1 MLKTKI
7 EFQSDCL
14 MSEEQSKRHEDY
26 IKKHKPKG
34 EIAYVYDY
42 TKYISKSKKKGVKSV
57 RENKKI

>member
-14 MSEEQSKRHEDY
+14 MTEEESKRYEDY

-34 EIAYVYDY
+34 LSYEEVLLS
-42 TKYISKSKKKGVKSV
+42 KYLNKEKKKEG
-57 RENKKI
+57 KK

>member
-14 MSEEQSKRHEDY
+14 MTEEQRKRHEEY

-34 EIAYVYDY
+34 LSYEEVLLK
-42 TKYISKSKKKGVKSV
+42 KYIKK
-57 RENKKI
+57 EKKERRKRKC

>member
-14 MSEEQSKRHEDY
+14 MTEEQSKRHEEY

-34 EIAYVYDY
+34 LSKEEVLLK
-42 TKYISKSKKKGVKSV
+42 KYLDRDKKERGKKKC
-57 RENKKI
+57 

>member
-14 MSEEQSKRHEDY
+14 MSEEEIKRHEEY

-34 EIAYVYDY
+34 LSKEEVLLN
-42 TKYISKSKKKGVKSV
+42 KYLSKDKKKRGK
-57 RENKKI
+57 R